1 MVTTRKP
8 KVKVVATGRSVIYLQ
23 PVSRS
28 GHAGKAK
35 PFVATTV
42 RVGKAPVVKKPR
54 RRRVTRR

>member
-1 MVTTRKP
+1 MVTRKP
-8 KVKVVATGRSVIYLQ
+8 RVKVVATGRSVVYLQ
-23 PVSRS
+23 PVSAS

-54 RRRVTRR
+54 RRRRTR

>member
-1 MVTTRKP
+1 MVTRRKP

-23 PVSRS
+23 PVSKS

-42 RVGKAPVVKKPR
+42 RVGRAPITKKP